1 MKEGAGS
8 EIEESDKSKKE
19 SHRSQK
25 EGELVGGKH
34 REKRDGDCQDGDMDG
49 DSQDGDMDTD
59 RKI

>member
-25 EGELVGGKH
+25 EGEVGGKH